1 MKRKLL
7 GLSLVVLLLS
17 ALVLTGCS
25 TGGSKKSE
33 DAVVEDTVVEDALA
47 DGVLSVGVDDTY
59 LPMEFRDDQNELVGF
74 DIDFANVLAAEL
86 GVKVEFKTV
95 AWDGIFNGLNAKQY
109 DAIISSTSIT
119 PERLEGFSMTDP
131 YVANGIVI
139 VSRKDATPVK
149 TFKELEGKTLGA
161 QIETT
166 ADIAAEKLKV
176 EEGVNVEIKKFDGM
190 LDAFAALQGKQIDNV
205 ITDVG
210 VAMYYVAQNPDLYVV
225 SSEVLTNEP
234 IGITARLADT
244 ATTEKFN
251 EAIKSLQESGK
262 MTEISMKWFGEDMT
276 KDIDTK
282 LVVIE

>member
-25 TGGSKKSE
+25 TGGSNTS
-33 DAVVEDTVVEDALA
+33 EDALA
-47 DGVLSVGVDDTY
+47 DGVLSIGVDDTY

-74 DIDFANVLAAEL
+74 DIDFANALAEEL
-86 GVKVEFKTV
+86 GVKAEFQTV

-119 PERLEGFSMTDP
+119 PERLEGFSMSDP

-139 VSRKDATPVK
+139 VSRKDASPVK

-166 ADIAAEKLKV
+166 ADIAAEKLKLD
-176 EEGVNVEIKKFDGM
+176 EGVNVEIKKFDGM

-225 SSEVLTNEP
+225 RSEVLTNEP
-234 IGITARLADT
+234 IGITSRLADT

-251 EAIKSLQESGK
+251 EAIKTLQESGK

-282 LVVIE
+282 LIVIE

>member
-17 ALVLTGCS
+17 AFVLTGCS
-25 TGGSKKSE
+25 TGGSKTS
-33 DAVVEDTVVEDALA
+33 EDALA
-47 DGVLSVGVDDTY
+47 DGVLSIGVDDTY

-74 DIDFANVLAAEL
+74 DIDFANALAEEL
-86 GVKVEFKTV
+86 GVKVEFETV

-109 DAIISSTSIT
+109 DVIISSTSIT
-119 PERLEGFSMTDP
+119 PERIEGFSMTDP

-149 TFKELEGKTLGA
+149 TFKELEGKSLGA

-176 EEGVNVEIKKFDGM
+176 DEAVNVEIKKFDGM

-234 IGITARLADT
+234 IGITSRLADT
-244 ATTEKFN
+244 ATTEKLN
-251 EAIKSLQESGK
+251 EAIKALQESGK
-262 MTEISMKWFGEDMT
+262 MTEISMKWFGQDMT
-276 KDIDTK
+276 TDIDTE
-282 LVVIE
+282 LIVIE

>member
-25 TGGSKKSE
+25 SGGAKIS
-33 DAVVEDTVVEDALA
+33 EDALA

-59 LPMEFRDDQNELVGF
+59 LPMEFRNDQNELVGF
-74 DIDFANVLAAEL
+74 DIDFANALAAEL
-86 GVKVEFKTV
+86 GVKAEFQTV

-119 PERLEGFSMTDP
+119 PDRIKGFSMSDP

-149 TFKELEGKTLGA
+149 TFKELEGKILGA

-176 EEGVNVEIKKFDGM
+176 DESVNVEIKKFDGM

-251 EAIKSLQESGK
+251 EAIKTLQESGK
-262 MTEISMKWFGEDMT
+262 MTEISMEWFGEDMT

>member
-74 DIDFANVLAAEL
+74 DIDFANALAAEL

>member
-7 GLSLVVLLLS
+7 GVSLLVLLVT

-25 TGGSKKSE
+25 SGGTKTAAKE
-33 DAVVEDTVVEDALA
+33 DSLA

-59 LPMEFRDDQNELVGF
+59 LPMEFRNDQNELVGF
-74 DIDFANVLAAEL
+74 DIDFANALAEQL
-86 GVKVEFKTV
+86 GVSVEFQTV

-119 PERLEGFSMTDP
+119 PDRLKGFSMTDP

-166 ADIAAEKLKV
+166 ADIAAEKLKTD
-176 EEGVNVEIKKFDGM
+176 ENVNVEIKKFDGM

-205 ITDVG
+205 ITDAG
-210 VAMYYVAQNPDLYVV
+210 VAMYYVAQNPDLFVV
-225 SSEVLTNEP
+225 SSDVLTNEP
-234 IGITARLADT
+234 IGVTSRIDDT
-244 ATTEKFN
+244 ATTEKLN
-251 EAIKSLQESGK
+251 EAIKALQKNGK
-262 MTEISMKWFGEDMT
+262 LSEISMKWFGKDMT

-282 LVVIE
+282 LVVIEQGFNNKIN

>member
-25 TGGSKKSE
+25 SGGSNTS
-33 DAVVEDTVVEDALA
+33 EDALA

-59 LPMEFRDDQNELVGF
+59 LPMEFRNDQNELVGF
-74 DIDFANVLAAEL
+74 DIDFANALAAEL
-86 GVKVEFKTV
+86 GVKAEFQTV

-119 PERLEGFSMTDP
+119 PDRIKGFSMSDP

-149 TFKELEGKTLGA
+149 TFKELEGKILGA

-176 EEGVNVEIKKFDGM
+176 DESVNVEIKKFDGM

-251 EAIKSLQESGK
+251 EAIKTLQESGK
-262 MTEISMKWFGEDMT
+262 MTEISMEWFGEDMT

>member
-7 GLSLVVLLLS
+7 GVSLAVVLLS
-17 ALVLTGCS
+17 AFVLAGCTS
-25 TGGSKKSE
+25 GGTTKK
-33 DAVVEDTVVEDALA
+33 AEDALS
-47 DGVLSVGVDDTY
+47 DGVLKVGVDDTY
-59 LPMEFRDDQNELVGF
+59 LPMEFRNDQNELIGF
-74 DIDFANVLAAEL
+74 DIDFANALSEQL
-86 GVKVEFKTV
+86 GVKVEFQTV

-119 PERLEGFSMTDP
+119 PERQEGFSMTTP

-149 TFKELEGKTLGA
+149 TFEELAGKTLGA

-166 ADIAAEKLKV
+166 ADIAAEKLKA
-176 EEGVNVEIKKFDGM
+176 EKGVNVEIKKFDGM

-225 SSEVLTNEP
+225 GSDVLTNEP
-234 IGITARLADT
+234 IGVTLRKDDT
-244 ATTEKFN
+244 ATTEKIN
-251 EAIKSLQESGK
+251 TAIKALQSSGK
-262 MTEISMKWFGEDMT
+262 LSEISMKWFGKDMT
-276 KDIDTK
+276 KDINTK

>member
-7 GLSLVVLLLS
+7 GLSLFMLLVT

-25 TGGSKKSE
+25 SGGTKTEATE
-33 DAVVEDTVVEDALA
+33 DVLA

-74 DIDFANVLAAEL
+74 DIDFANALAEQL
-86 GVKVEFKTV
+86 GVNVEFQTV
-95 AWDGIFNGLNAKQY
+95 AWDGIFNGLTAKQY

-119 PERLEGFSMTDP
+119 PDRLKSFSMTDP

-139 VSRKDATPVK
+139 VSRKDATPVT

-176 EEGVNVEIKKFDGM
+176 DENVNVEIKKFDGM

-205 ITDVG
+205 ITDAG
-210 VAMYYVAQNPDLYVV
+210 VAMYYVAQNPDLFVV
-225 SSEVLTNEP
+225 SSDVLTNEP
-234 IGITARLADT
+234 IGITSRMDDT
-244 ATTEKFN
+244 ASTEKFN
-251 EAIKSLQESGK
+251 EAIKALQENGK
-262 MTEISMKWFGEDMT
+262 MSEISMKWFGEDMT

>member
-7 GLSLVVLLLS
+7 GLSLVVLLVS

-33 DAVVEDTVVEDALA
+33 DALA
-47 DGVLSVGVDDTY
+47 DGVLSVGVDDSY
-59 LPMEFRDDQNELVGF
+59 LPMEFRDNQNELVGF
-74 DIDFANVLAAEL
+74 DIDFANALAEQL
-86 GVKVEFKTV
+86 GVKVEFQTV

-119 PERLEGFSMTDP
+119 PERLKGFSMTDP

-225 SSEVLTNEP
+225 SSDVLTNEP
-234 IGITARLADT
+234 IGVTSRLADT
-244 ATTEKFN
+244 ATTAKLN
-251 EAIKSLQESGK
+251 EAIKALQKSGK
-262 MTEISMKWFGEDMT
+262 MSEISMKWFGEDMT
-276 KDIDTK
+276 KNIDSK

>member
-7 GLSLVVLLLS
+7 GVSLLVLLVT

-25 TGGSKKSE
+25 SGGTKTAAKE
-33 DAVVEDTVVEDALA
+33 DSLA

-59 LPMEFRDDQNELVGF
+59 LPMEFRNDQNELVGF
-74 DIDFANVLAAEL
+74 DIDFANALAEQL
-86 GVKVEFKTV
+86 GVSVEFQTV

-119 PERLEGFSMTDP
+119 PDRLKGFSMTDP

-166 ADIAAEKLKV
+166 ADIAAEKLKTD
-176 EEGVNVEIKKFDGM
+176 ENVNVEIKKFDGM

-205 ITDVG
+205 ITDAG
-210 VAMYYVAQNPDLYVV
+210 VAMYYVAQNPDLFVV
-225 SSEVLTNEP
+225 SSDVLTNEP
-234 IGITARLADT
+234 IGVTSRIDDT
-244 ATTEKFN
+244 ATTEKLN
-251 EAIKSLQESGK
+251 EAIKALQKNGK
-262 MTEISMKWFGEDMT
+262 LSEISMKWFGKDMT

>member
-25 TGGSKKSE
+25 AGEAKTS
-33 DAVVEDTVVEDALA
+33 EDALA

-74 DIDFANVLAAEL
+74 DIDFANALAEEL
-86 GVKVEFKTV
+86 GVKVEFQTV

-176 EEGVNVEIKKFDGM
+176 EESVNVEIKKFDGM

-225 SSEVLTNEP
+225 SSDVLTNEP
-234 IGITARLADT
+234 IGITSRLADT
-244 ATTEKFN
+244 ATTEQLN
-251 EAIKSLQESGK
+251 EAIKALQESGK
-262 MTEISMKWFGEDMT
+262 MTEISMKWFGQDMT

>member
-1 MKRKLL
+1 MKSKFVSF
-7 GLSLVVLLLS
+7 SLVVVLLS

-25 TGGSKKSE
+25 SGQAKP
-33 DAVVEDTVVEDALA
+33 AEDALA

-59 LPMEFRDDQNELVGF
+59 LPMEFRNDQNELVGF
-74 DIDFANVLAAEL
+74 DIDFANALAEEL
-86 GVKVEFKTV
+86 GVKVEFETV

-109 DAIISSTSIT
+109 DAIISSTSVT
-119 PERLEGFSMTDP
+119 PERIEGFSMSDP

-149 TFKELEGKTLGA
+149 TFKELAGKTLGA

-166 ADIAAEKLKV
+166 ADIAAEKLKID
-176 EEGVNVEIKKFDGM
+176 ENVNVEIKKFDGM

-225 SSEVLTNEP
+225 SSDVLTNEP
-234 IGITARLADT
+234 IGITSRLADT
-244 ATTEKFN
+244 VTTEKYN
-251 EAIKSLQESGK
+251 EAIKALQKSGK
-262 MTEISMKWFGEDMT
+262 MTEISMKWFGQDMT
-276 KDIDTK
+276 KDIDTE

>member
-7 GLSLVVLLLS
+7 GLSLFVLLLS

-25 TGGSKKSE
+25 SGQTKTS
-33 DAVVEDTVVEDALA
+33 EDALA

-74 DIDFANVLAAEL
+74 DIDFANALAEEL
-86 GVKVEFKTV
+86 GVKVEFQTV

-149 TFKELEGKTLGA
+149 TFNELEGKTLGA

-166 ADIAAEKLKV
+166 ADIAAEKLKAD
-176 EEGVNVEIKKFDGM
+176 ESVNVEIKKFDGM

-225 SSEVLTNEP
+225 SSDVLTNEP
-234 IGITARLADT
+234 IGITSRLADT
-244 ATTEKFN
+244 ATTEQFN
-251 EAIKSLQESGK
+251 EAIKALQESGK
-262 MTEISMKWFGEDMT
+262 MTEISMKWFGQDMT
-276 KDIDTK
+276 KDIDTE
-282 LVVIE
+282 LIVIE